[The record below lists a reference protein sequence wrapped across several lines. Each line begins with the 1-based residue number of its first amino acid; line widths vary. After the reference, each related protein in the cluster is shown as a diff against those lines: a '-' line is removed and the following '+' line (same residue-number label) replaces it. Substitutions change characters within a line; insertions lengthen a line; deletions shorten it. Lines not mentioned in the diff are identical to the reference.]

1 MVPHQSDFISGGV
14 DTAAVGGT
22 FDISNLDR
30 LGFSEVRSILHL
42 ISQAS
47 MVWHQPSCFLTR
59 FPFYWS
65 AIRGFSTLESS
76 KLNFGLNLSTF
87 ELVSRWFNES

>member
-30 LGFSEVRSILHL
+30 LGFSEVRSILHHT
-42 ISQAS
+42 SQAS
-47 MVWHQPSCFLTR
+47 MPLASVSLL
-59 FPFYWS
+59 FYTFS
-65 AIRGFSTLESS
+65 LFMGSDIQEVSTLESS

-87 ELVSRWFNES
+87 ELVSR